1 MTAEAGRPAY
11 LLLGNVTT
19 DLTPD
24 GSTFGGTA
32 YYSGRA
38 AAALGY
44 RVVVATRL
52 PRGDARRLAA
62 EAPEID
68 WRAAPTRA
76 ASTFSNIYGPAGR
89 TQLVHARAPRL
100 RASEVAHLEPGA
112 DIVHL
117 GPILRETGPAV
128 VKAVAGRDFVALT
141 GQGLLRRVD
150 EHAHV
155 RVDLPQSAARAFGA
169 ADVSVLSTEDLA
181 GDLDTAR
188 ALLAR
193 SRVGVL
199 TDGAGAI
206 EAHEGGRW
214 LRFPVDERPMRNP
227 TGTGDVFAV
236 VLFSAY
242 RATSD
247 LREALGVASEAAA
260 RWISEPMPEP
270 FHLLPEPGGAG
281 EL

>member
-1 MTAEAGRPAY
+1 MTREAERPAY

-52 PRGDARRLAA
+52 PRGDARRLAD
-62 EAPEID
+62 EVPGIT
-68 WRAAPTRA
+68 WRAGPAREA
-76 ASTFSNIYGPAGR
+76 ATFSNIYGPEGR
-89 TQLVHARAPRL
+89 IQLVHARAPRL
-100 RASEVAHLEPGA
+100 WASEVADLEPGA
-112 DIVHL
+112 EIVHL

-128 VKAVAGRDFVALT
+128 VEAVAGRDFVTLT

-150 EHAHV
+150 EHGHV
-155 RVDLPQSAARAFGA
+155 RVDLPRSAARAFGA

-193 SRVGVL
+193 SRAGVL

-214 LRFPVDERPMRNP
+214 LRFPVVERPMRNP

-236 VLFSAY
+236 VLFSTY
-242 RATSD
+242 RESND
-247 LREALGVASEAAA
+247 LQAALGVAAEAAA
-260 RWISEPMPEP
+260 RWISEPKPEP
-270 FHLLPEPGGAG
+270 FHLLPKPGGAG

>member
-1 MTAEAGRPAY
+1 MTREAERPAY

-52 PRGDARRLAA
+52 PRGDARRLAD
-62 EAPEID
+62 EVPGIT
-68 WRAAPTRA
+68 WRAGPAREA
-76 ASTFSNIYGPAGR
+76 ATFSNIYGPKGR
-89 TQLVHARAPRL
+89 IQLVHARAPRL
-100 RASEVAHLEPGA
+100 RAAEVAGLAREA

-128 VKAVAGRDFVALT
+128 VKAVAGREFVALT

-150 EHAHV
+150 ERGHV
-155 RVDLPQSAARAFGA
+155 RVDLPRSAVGAFAA

-181 GDLDTAR
+181 GDVATAR
-188 ALLAR
+188 ALLSR
-193 SRVGVL
+193 SQVGVL

-214 LRFPVDERPMRNP
+214 LRFPVVERPMRNP

-236 VLFSAY
+236 VLFSTY
-242 RATSD
+242 RESND
-247 LREALGVASEAAA
+247 LQAALGVAAEAAA
-260 RWISEPMPEP
+260 RWISEPKPEP

>member
-1 MTAEAGRPAY
+1 MTAKAERPVY

-32 YYSGRA
+32 YYSARA

-52 PRGDARRLAA
+52 PRADGRRLAA
-62 EAPEID
+62 EAPEIE
-68 WRAAPTRA
+68 WRTGPAHQAA
-76 ASTFSNIYGPAGR
+76 TFSNIYGPEGR

-100 RASEVAHLEPGA
+100 RASDIVRLEPRA

-128 VKAVAGRDFVALT
+128 VDAVAGRDFVALT
-141 GQGLLRRVD
+141 GQGLLRRVN
-150 EHAHV
+150 EQGHV
-155 RVDLPQSAARAFGA
+155 RVDLPRSAARAFA
-169 ADVSVLSTEDLA
+169 VADVSVLSTEDLA

-214 LRFPVDERPMRNP
+214 LRYPVVERPMRNP
-227 TGTGDVFAV
+227 TGTGDVFAAV
-236 VLFSAY
+236 FFSAY
-242 RATSD
+242 RATGD
-247 LREALGVASEAAA
+247 LVETLRLSAGAAA
-260 RWISEPMPEP
+260 RWISEPRPEP
-270 FHLLPEPGGAG
+270 FHRLPEPGAAG

>member
-1 MTAEAGRPAY
+1 MTAEAERPVY

-19 DLTPD
+19 DLTAD
-24 GSTFGGTA
+24 GPTFGGTA
-32 YYSGRA
+32 YYSARA

-44 RVVVATRL
+44 RVAVATRL
-52 PRGDARRLAA
+52 PRSDARRLAA
-62 EAPEID
+62 EAPEIE
-68 WRAAPTRA
+68 WRAGPARKA
-76 ASTFSNIYGPAGR
+76 ATFSNIYGPEGR

-100 RASEVAHLEPGA
+100 KAAELRGLAPQA

-117 GPILRETGPAV
+117 GPILRETGPAAV
-128 VKAVAGRDFVALT
+128 AAVAGRDFVTLT

-150 EHAHV
+150 EQGRV
-155 RVDLPQSAARAFGA
+155 RVDLPRSAARAFA
-169 ADVSVLSTEDLA
+169 VADVSVLSTEDLA
-181 GDLDTAR
+181 GDVATAR
-188 ALLAR
+188 ALLSK

-199 TDGAGAI
+199 TDGPGPI

-214 LRFPVDERPMRNP
+214 LRYPVIERPMRNP

-247 LREALGVASEAAA
+247 LRESLRVSAEAAA
-260 RWISEPMPEP
+260 RWISEPAPEP
-270 FHLLPEPGGAG
+270 FHLLPDPGAAG

>member
-1 MTAEAGRPAY
+1 MTAEAERPVY

-19 DLTPD
+19 DLTPA

-32 YYSGRA
+32 YYSARA
-38 AAALGY
+38 AAVLGY
-44 RVVVATRL
+44 RVVAATRL
-52 PRGDARRLAA
+52 PAADARRLAVK
-62 EAPEID
+62 APEIE
-68 WRAAPTRA
+68 WHVEPARNAA
-76 ASTFSNIYGPAGR
+76 TFSNIYGAEGR

-100 RASEVAHLEPGA
+100 RASVVERLAPQA

-117 GPILRETGPAV
+117 GPILRETGPTTV
-128 VKAVAGRDFVALT
+128 DAVAGRGFVALT

-150 EHAHV
+150 EQGHV
-155 RVDLPQSAARAFGA
+155 RVDLPRSATRAFAA

-181 GDLDTAR
+181 GDVSTAR
-188 ALLAR
+188 ALLTR

-199 TDGAGAI
+199 TDGPGPI

-214 LRFPVDERPMRNP
+214 LRYPVSERPMRNP

-247 LREALGVASEAAA
+247 LREALGVAAEAAA
-260 RWISEPMPEP
+260 RWISEPAAEP
-270 FHLLPEPGGAG
+270 FHRLPEPGGAG
-281 EL
+281 EF

>member
-1 MTAEAGRPAY
+1 MTVEAERPVY

-52 PRGDARRLAA
+52 PRGDARRLSG
-62 EAPEID
+62 EVPEIE
-68 WRAAPTRA
+68 WRAGPAGSA
-76 ASTFSNIYGPAGR
+76 ATFSNIYLAEGR

-100 RASEVAHLEPGA
+100 RAAEVTGLAPEA
-112 DIVHL
+112 EIVHL
-117 GPILRETGPAV
+117 GPILGETGPAV
-128 VKAVAGRDFVALT
+128 VKAVADREFVALT

-150 EHAHV
+150 EQGHV
-155 RVDLPQSAARAFGA
+155 RVDLPRSAGRAFGA
-169 ADVSVLSTEDLA
+169 AVVSVLSTEDLA
-181 GDLDTAR
+181 GDVATAK
-188 ALLAR
+188 ALLSR
-193 SRVGVL
+193 SWVGVL

-214 LRFPVDERPMRNP
+214 LRFPVVERPMRNP

-242 RATSD
+242 RSTGD
-247 LREALGVASEAAA
+247 LRESLRVSAEAAA
-260 RWISEPMPEP
+260 RWISEPEPEP
-270 FHLLPEPGGAG
+270 FHLLPEPGAAG

>member
-1 MTAEAGRPAY
+1 MTAEAERPVY

-38 AAALGY
+38 AVALGY

-52 PRGDARRLAA
+52 PRRDARRLATA
-62 EAPEID
+62 VPGVEWRVGPA
-68 WRAAPTRA
+68 RAAA
-76 ASTFSNIYGPAGR
+76 TFSNIYGPEGR
-89 TQLVHARAPRL
+89 IQLVHARAPRL
-100 RASEVAHLEPGA
+100 RAA
-112 DIVHL
+112 DVRELAPQAEIVHL
-117 GPILRETGPAV
+117 GPILRETGPTTV
-128 VKAVAGRDFVALT
+128 DAVAGRGFVALT

-150 EHAHV
+150 EQGHV
-155 RVDLPQSAARAFGA
+155 RVDLPRSATRAFAA

-181 GDLDTAR
+181 GDVNTAR

-199 TDGAGAI
+199 TDGPGAI

-214 LRFPVDERPMRNP
+214 LRYPVSERPMRNP

-247 LREALGVASEAAA
+247 LREALGVAAEAAA
-260 RWISEPMPEP
+260 RWISEPAAEP
-270 FHLLPEPGGAG
+270 FHRLPEPGGAG
-281 EL
+281 EF

>member
-1 MTAEAGRPAY
+1 MTAGAERPVY

-62 EAPEID
+62 EAPEIE
-68 WRAAPTRA
+68 WRVGPAREAA
-76 ASTFSNIYGPAGR
+76 TFSNIYRSEGR

-100 RASEVAHLEPGA
+100 RALEVERLEPRA

-117 GPILRETGPAV
+117 GPILRETGPEV
-128 VKAVAGRDFVALT
+128 VKAVARRGFVALT

-150 EHAHV
+150 EHGHV
-155 RVDLPQSAARAFGA
+155 RVDLPRSAAKAFAA

-181 GDLDTAR
+181 GDVETAR
-188 ALLAR
+188 ALLSQ

-199 TDGAGAI
+199 TDGSGPI
-206 EAHEGGRW
+206 DAHEGRRW
-214 LRFPVDERPMRNP
+214 LRFPVTERPMRNP

-236 VLFSAY
+236 VFFSAY
-242 RATSD
+242 RATGD
-247 LREALGVASEAAA
+247 LREALGVAAAAAA
-260 RWISEPMPEP
+260 RWISEPKPEP
-270 FHLLPEPGGAG
+270 FHLLPEPGAAG

>member
-1 MTAEAGRPAY
+1 MTAEAERPVY

-19 DLTPD
+19 DLTPH
-24 GSTFGGTA
+24 GPTFGGTA

-38 AAALGY
+38 AVALGY
-44 RVVVATRL
+44 RAIVATRL
-52 PRGDARRLAA
+52 PRGAARRLAA
-62 EAPEID
+62 EAPDIE
-68 WRAAPTRA
+68 WRVGPAREAA
-76 ASTFSNIYGPAGR
+76 TFSNIYGPGRR

-100 RASEVAHLEPGA
+100 TAAEVRALAPQA

-117 GPILRETGPAV
+117 GPILRETGPSV
-128 VKAVAGRDFVALT
+128 VRALAGRDFVTLT

-150 EHAHV
+150 EHRHV
-155 RVDLPQSAARAFGA
+155 RVDLPRSAARAFAA

-181 GDLDTAR
+181 GDVETAR
-188 ALLAR
+188 ALLSQ

-199 TDGAGAI
+199 TDGPGPI
-206 EAHEGGRW
+206 DAHEDGRW
-214 LRFPVDERPMRNP
+214 LRFPVTERPMRNP

-242 RATSD
+242 RTTGD
-247 LREALGVASEAAA
+247 LPEALRVAAAAAA
-260 RWISEPMPEP
+260 RWISEPAPEP
-270 FHLLPEPGGAG
+270 FHRLPDPGAAG

>member
-1 MTAEAGRPAY
+1 MTVEAEGPVY

-19 DLTPD
+19 DLTTD

-32 YYSGRA
+32 YYGGRA

-52 PRGDARRLAA
+52 PREDARRLAA
-62 EAPEID
+62 AVPDIE
-68 WRAAPTRA
+68 WRAGA
-76 ASTFSNIYGPAGR
+76 ADASATFSNIYLPEGR

-100 RASEVAHLEPGA
+100 GAPEVEGLALEA
-112 DIVHL
+112 EIVHL
-117 GPILRETGPAV
+117 GPILRETGPVV

-150 EHAHV
+150 ERGHV
-155 RVDLPQSAARAFGA
+155 RVDLPRSAAQAFGT

-181 GDLDTAR
+181 GDVETAKT
-188 ALLAR
+188 LLAR

-199 TDGAGAI
+199 TDGAGSI

-214 LRFPVDERPMRNP
+214 LRLPVVERPMRNP
-227 TGTGDVFAV
+227 TGTGDVFAA

-242 RATSD
+242 RATGD
-247 LREALGVASEAAA
+247 LRESLRVSAEAAA

-270 FHLLPEPGGAG
+270 FHVLPEPGAAG
-281 EL
+281 EF

>member
-24 GSTFGGTA
+24 GSSFGGTA

-52 PRGDARRLAA
+52 PRAEARRLAA

-68 WRAAPTRA
+68 WRVGPARTAA
-76 ASTFSNIYGPAGR
+76 TFSNIYVPAGR

-100 RASEVAHLEPGA
+100 GAAEVRGLAPEA

-128 VKAVAGRDFVALT
+128 VKAVAGRDFVTLT

-150 EHAHV
+150 EHGHV
-155 RVDLPQSAARAFGA
+155 RVDLPRSAARAFAA
-169 ADVSVLSTEDLA
+169 ADMSVLSTEDLA
-181 GDLDTAR
+181 GDLDSAR
-188 ALLAR
+188 ALLSR

-199 TDGAGAI
+199 TDGPGAI
-206 EAHEGGRW
+206 EAHEDGRW
-214 LRFPVDERPMRNP
+214 LRYPVVERPMRNP

-236 VLFSAY
+236 ALFSSY

-247 LREALGVASEAAA
+247 LREALGVATEAAA
-260 RWISEPMPEP
+260 RWVSEPEPEP

>member
-1 MTAEAGRPAY
+1 MTAEAERPVY

-52 PRGDARRLAA
+52 PSGDARRLAG
-62 EAPEID
+62 EAPEIE
-68 WRAAPTRA
+68 WRTGRADAAA
-76 ASTFSNIYGPAGR
+76 TFSNIYEPEGR
-89 TQLVHARAPRL
+89 VQLVHARAPRL
-100 RASEVAHLEPGA
+100 RAAEVEGLAREA
-112 DIVHL
+112 EIVHL

-150 EHAHV
+150 EHGHV
-155 RVDLPQSAARAFGA
+155 RVDLPRSAARAFGA

-181 GDLDTAR
+181 GDVVTAR

-193 SRVGVL
+193 SQVGVL
-199 TDGAGAI
+199 TDGAGTI

-214 LRFPVDERPMRNP
+214 LRFPVVERPMRNP

-242 RATSD
+242 RATGD
-247 LREALGVASEAAA
+247 LKKSLGVAAEAAA
-260 RWISEPMPEP
+260 RWISEPKSEP
-270 FHLLPEPGGAG
+270 FHVLPEPGVAG

>member
-1 MTAEAGRPAY
+1 MTAKAERPVY

-32 YYSGRA
+32 YYSARA

-52 PRGDARRLAA
+52 PRADGRRLAA
-62 EAPEID
+62 EAPEIE
-68 WRAAPTRA
+68 WRTGPARQAA
-76 ASTFSNIYGPAGR
+76 TFSNIYGPEGR

-100 RASEVAHLEPGA
+100 RASDIVRLEPQA

-128 VKAVAGRDFVALT
+128 VDAVAGRDFVALT
-141 GQGLLRRVD
+141 GQGLLRRVN
-150 EHAHV
+150 EQGHV
-155 RVDLPQSAARAFGA
+155 RVDLPRSAARAFA
-169 ADVSVLSTEDLA
+169 VADVSVLSTEDLA

-206 EAHEGGRW
+206 EAHDGGRW
-214 LRFPVDERPMRNP
+214 LRYPVVERPMRNP
-227 TGTGDVFAV
+227 TGTGDVFAAV
-236 VLFSAY
+236 FFSAY
-242 RATSD
+242 RATGNLVET
-247 LREALGVASEAAA
+247 LRLSAGAAA
-260 RWISEPMPEP
+260 RWISEPRPEP
-270 FHLLPEPGGAG
+270 FHRLPEPGAAG
-281 EL
+281 EF

>member
-1 MTAEAGRPAY
+1 MTAEAERPVY

-62 EAPEID
+62 EVPEIE
-68 WRAAPTRA
+68 WRAGPAREA
-76 ASTFSNIYGPAGR
+76 ATFSNIYGPEGR

-100 RASEVAHLEPGA
+100 RGADVEQLAPEA

-150 EHAHV
+150 EHGHV
-155 RVDLPQSAARAFGA
+155 RVDVPRSAARAFA
-169 ADVSVLSTEDLA
+169 ATDVSVLSTEDLA
-181 GDLDTAR
+181 GDVETAR
-188 ALLAR
+188 ALLSR

-214 LRFPVDERPMRNP
+214 LRFPVTERPMRNP

-242 RATSD
+242 RSTGN
-247 LREALGVASEAAA
+247 LREALGMAAQAAA
-260 RWISEPMPEP
+260 RWISEPAPEP
-270 FHLLPEPGGAG
+270 FHLLPEPGDPG

>member
-1 MTAEAGRPAY
+1 MTAKAERPVY

-24 GSTFGGTA
+24 GSTLGGTA

-52 PRGDARRLAA
+52 PRAHGRRLTAA
-62 EAPEID
+62 APEVE
-68 WRAAPTRA
+68 WRTGPARQAA
-76 ASTFSNIYGPAGR
+76 TFSNIYGADGR

-100 RASEVAHLEPGA
+100 RASDIVQLEPRA
-112 DIVHL
+112 NIVHL

-128 VKAVAGRDFVALT
+128 VDAVAGRDFVTLT

-150 EHAHV
+150 EHGQV
-155 RVDLPQSAARAFGA
+155 RVDLPRSAARAFTA
-169 ADVSVLSTEDLA
+169 ANVSVLSTEDLA
-181 GDLDTAR
+181 GDAATAR
-188 ALLAR
+188 ALLSR

-199 TDGAGAI
+199 TDGPGAI
-206 EAHEGGRW
+206 EAHEAGRW
-214 LRFPVDERPMRNP
+214 LRYPVIERPMRNP

-236 VLFSAY
+236 VFFSAY
-242 RATSD
+242 RVTGD
-247 LREALGVASEAAA
+247 LVEALRMSAEAAA
-260 RWISEPMPEP
+260 RWISEPAPEP
-270 FHLLPEPGGAG
+270 FHRLPESGAAG

>member
-1 MTAEAGRPAY
+1 MTVEAERPVY

-52 PRGDARRLAA
+52 PRGDARRLAG
-62 EAPEID
+62 EVSEIE
-68 WRAAPTRA
+68 WRAGPARDA
-76 ASTFSNIYGPAGR
+76 ATFSNVYGPEGR
-89 TQLVHARAPRL
+89 TQLVHVRAPRL
-100 RASEVAHLEPGA
+100 RAADVAHLEPGA

-150 EHAHV
+150 QRGRV
-155 RVDLPQSAARAFGA
+155 RVDLPRSAAEAFGA

-181 GDLDTAR
+181 GDAAMAR
-188 ALLAR
+188 AVLSR

-214 LRFPVDERPMRNP
+214 LRFPVVERPMRNP

-242 RATSD
+242 RTTGD
-247 LREALGVASEAAA
+247 LREALGVAAKAAA
-260 RWISEPMPEP
+260 RWISEPKPEP
-270 FHLLPEPGGAG
+270 FHLLPEPGAAG

>member
-1 MTAEAGRPAY
+1 MTAGAERPIY

-38 AAALGY
+38 AVALGY

-52 PRGDARRLAA
+52 PDADARRLSTQV
-62 EAPEID
+62 PEIE
-68 WRAAPTRA
+68 WHVGPARAAA
-76 ASTFSNIYGPAGR
+76 TFSNIYETEGR
-89 TQLVHARAPRL
+89 RQLVHARAPRL
-100 RASEVAHLEPGA
+100 RASEIRHLAPPA

-117 GPILRETGPAV
+117 GPILRETGPSV
-128 VKAVAGRDFVALT
+128 VDALTGRDFVALT

-150 EHAHV
+150 EHRHV
-155 RVDLPQSAARAFGA
+155 RVDLPRSAARAFAA

-181 GDLDTAR
+181 GDVDAAR
-188 ALLAR
+188 ALLSQ

-199 TDGAGAI
+199 TDGAGPI
-206 EAHEGGRW
+206 DAHEGGRW
-214 LRFPVDERPMRNP
+214 LRFGVTERPMRNP

-236 VLFSAY
+236 VFFSAY
-242 RATSD
+242 RASGN
-247 LREALGVASEAAA
+247 LRRALQVAADAAA
-260 RWISEPMPEP
+260 RWISEPAPEP
-270 FHLLPEPGGAG
+270 FHVLPEPGVAG

>member
-1 MTAEAGRPAY
+1 MTAGAERPIY

-38 AAALGY
+38 AVALGY

-52 PRGDARRLAA
+52 PDAVALRLSAQV
-62 EAPEID
+62 PEIE
-68 WRAAPTRA
+68 WHVGPARAAA
-76 ASTFSNIYGPAGR
+76 TFSNIYETEGR
-89 TQLVHARAPRL
+89 IQLVHARAPRL
-100 RASEVAHLEPGA
+100 RASEVRHLAPQA

-117 GPILRETGPAV
+117 GPILRETGPSV
-128 VKAVAGRDFVALT
+128 VDALTGRDFVALT

-150 EHAHV
+150 EHRHV
-155 RVDLPQSAARAFGA
+155 RVDVLRSAARAFAA

-181 GDLDTAR
+181 GDVDAAR
-188 ALLAR
+188 ALLSR

-199 TDGAGAI
+199 TDGAGPI
-206 EAHEGGRW
+206 DAHEGGRW
-214 LRFPVDERPMRNP
+214 LRFAVTERPMRNP

-242 RATSD
+242 RASGN
-247 LREALGVASEAAA
+247 LRRALQVAADAAA
-260 RWISEPMPEP
+260 RWISEPAPEP
-270 FHLLPEPGGAG
+270 FHVLRDPGVAG

>member
-1 MTAEAGRPAY
+1 MTAEAERPVY

-52 PRGDARRLAA
+52 PRRDARRLADEVPGITWRVGPA
-62 EAPEID
+62 RAP
-68 WRAAPTRA
+68 A
-76 ASTFSNIYGPAGR
+76 TFSNIYGPEGR
-89 TQLVHARAPRL
+89 IQLVHARAPRL
-100 RASEVAHLEPGA
+100 RASEVADLEPGA
-112 DIVHL
+112 EIVHL

-128 VKAVAGRDFVALT
+128 VEAVAGRDFVALT

-150 EHAHV
+150 SRGHV
-155 RVDLPQSAARAFGA
+155 RVDLPRSAVGAFAA

-214 LRFPVDERPMRNP
+214 LRFPVVERPMRNP

-236 VLFSAY
+236 VLFRAY

-247 LREALGVASEAAA
+247 LREALGVATEAAA
-260 RWISEPMPEP
+260 RWISEPKPEP
-270 FHLLPEPGGAG
+270 FHLLPDPGGAG

>member
-1 MTAEAGRPAY
+1 MTVEPEWPLY

-19 DLTPD
+19 DLTPA

-44 RVVVATRL
+44 RVVVASRL
-52 PRGDARRLAA
+52 PRGDAGRLAA
-62 EAPEID
+62 EVPEIE
-68 WRAAPTRA
+68 WRAGSAD
-76 ASTFSNIYGPAGR
+76 ASATFSNIYLPEGR

-100 RASEVAHLEPGA
+100 GAPEVEELAPEA
-112 DIVHL
+112 EIVHL

-128 VKAVAGRDFVALT
+128 VKAMAGRDFVALT

-150 EHAHV
+150 ERGHV
-155 RVDLPQSAARAFGA
+155 RVDLPRSAAQAFGA

-181 GDLDTAR
+181 GDVETAKT
-188 ALLAR
+188 LLAK
-193 SRVGVL
+193 SPVGVL
-199 TDGAGAI
+199 TDGAGTI

-214 LRFPVDERPMRNP
+214 LRFPVVERPMRNP
-227 TGTGDVFAV
+227 TGTGDVFAA

-242 RATSD
+242 RATGD
-247 LREALGVASEAAA
+247 LRESLRVSAEAAA
-260 RWISEPMPEP
+260 RWISEPTPEP
-270 FHLLPEPGGAG
+270 FHVLPEPGAAG
-281 EL
+281 EF

>member
-1 MTAEAGRPAY
+1 MTREAERPAY
-11 LLLGNVTT
+11 LLLGNVTR

-52 PRGDARRLAA
+52 PRGDARRLAD
-62 EAPEID
+62 EVPGIT
-68 WRAAPTRA
+68 WRAGPARAPA
-76 ASTFSNIYGPAGR
+76 TFSNIYGPEGR
-89 TQLVHARAPRL
+89 IQLVHARAPRL
-100 RASEVAHLEPGA
+100 RASEVADLEPGA
-112 DIVHL
+112 EIVHL

-128 VKAVAGRDFVALT
+128 VDALAGRDFVALT

-150 EHAHV
+150 SRGHV
-155 RVDLPQSAARAFGA
+155 RVDLPRSAAPAFAA

-181 GDLDTAR
+181 GDLETAR
-188 ALLAR
+188 ALLVR

-214 LRFPVDERPMRNP
+214 LRFPVVERPMRNP

-236 VLFSAY
+236 VLFSTY
-242 RATSD
+242 RATRD
-247 LREALGVASEAAA
+247 LRETLGIATEAAA
-260 RWISEPMPEP
+260 RWISEPKPEP
-270 FHLLPEPGGAG
+270 FHLLPDPGGAG

>member
-1 MTAEAGRPAY
+1 MTAEAKRPVY

-52 PRGDARRLAA
+52 PRPDARRLAA
-62 EAPEID
+62 EVPEIE
-68 WRAAPTRA
+68 WRAGPAREA
-76 ASTFSNIYGPAGR
+76 ATFSNIYGPEGR

-100 RASEVAHLEPGA
+100 RGADVEQLAPEA

-150 EHAHV
+150 EHGHV
-155 RVDLPQSAARAFGA
+155 RVDLPRSAARAFA
-169 ADVSVLSTEDLA
+169 ATDVSVLSTEDLA
-181 GDLDTAR
+181 GDVETAR
-188 ALLAR
+188 ALLLR

-214 LRFPVDERPMRNP
+214 LRFPVRERPMRNP

-242 RATSD
+242 RSTGN
-247 LREALGVASEAAA
+247 LREALGMAAQAAA
-260 RWISEPMPEP
+260 RWISEPAPEP
-270 FHLLPEPGGAG
+270 FHLLPEPGAAG

>member
-1 MTAEAGRPAY
+1 MTREAERPAY

-52 PRGDARRLAA
+52 PRGDARRLAD
-62 EAPEID
+62 EVPGIT
-68 WRAAPTRA
+68 WRAGPAREA
-76 ASTFSNIYGPAGR
+76 ATFSNIYGPEGR
-89 TQLVHARAPRL
+89 IQLVHAQAPRL
-100 RASEVAHLEPGA
+100 WASEVADLEPGA
-112 DIVHL
+112 EIVHL

-128 VKAVAGRDFVALT
+128 VKAVAGREFVALT

-150 EHAHV
+150 ERGHV
-155 RVDLPQSAARAFGA
+155 RVDLPRSAARAFGA

-193 SRVGVL
+193 SRAGVL

-214 LRFPVDERPMRNP
+214 LRFPVVERPMRNP

-236 VLFSAY
+236 VLFSTY

-247 LREALGVASEAAA
+247 LREALGVATEAAA
-260 RWISEPMPEP
+260 RWISEPKPEP

>member
-1 MTAEAGRPAY
+1 MTAKAERPVY

-44 RVVVATRL
+44 RAVVATRL

-62 EAPEID
+62 AAPDIE
-68 WRAAPTRA
+68 WRAGA
-76 ASTFSNIYGPAGR
+76 ADASATFSNIYLPEGR

-100 RASEVAHLEPGA
+100 RAPEVEGLAPEA

-128 VKAVAGRDFVALT
+128 VEAVAGRDFVALT

-150 EHAHV
+150 ERGHV
-155 RVDLPQSAARAFGA
+155 RVDLPRSAAQAFGTV
-169 ADVSVLSTEDLA
+169 DVSVLSTEDLA
-181 GDLDTAR
+181 GDTATAR
-188 ALLAR
+188 ALLSR

-199 TDGAGAI
+199 TDGAGTI

-214 LRFPVDERPMRNP
+214 LRFPVVERPMRNP

-242 RATSD
+242 RATGD
-247 LREALGVASEAAA
+247 LREALGAAAAAAA

-270 FHLLPEPGGAG
+270 FHVLPEPGAAG

>member
-1 MTAEAGRPAY
+1 MTAEAGRPVY

-52 PRGDARRLAA
+52 PRADARRLAA

-68 WRAAPTRA
+68 WRVRPARTAA
-76 ASTFSNIYGPAGR
+76 TFSNIYVPQGR
-89 TQLVHARAPRL
+89 IQLVHARAPRL
-100 RASEVAHLEPGA
+100 RAAEVRGLAPEA

-150 EHAHV
+150 EHGHV
-155 RVDLPQSAARAFGA
+155 RVDLPRSAARAFAA
-169 ADVSVLSTEDLA
+169 ADMSVLSTEDLA

-188 ALLAR
+188 ALLSR

-199 TDGAGAI
+199 TDGPGAI
-206 EAHEGGRW
+206 EAHEDGRW
-214 LRFPVDERPMRNP
+214 LRYPVVERPMRNP

-236 VLFSAY
+236 VLFSSY
-242 RATSD
+242 RATSN
-247 LREALGVASEAAA
+247 LREALGVAMEAAA
-260 RWISEPMPEP
+260 RWISEPKPEP

>member
-1 MTAEAGRPAY
+1 MTAEAERPVY

-44 RVVVATRL
+44 SVVVATRL
-52 PRGDARRLAA
+52 PRGDARGLAA
-62 EAPEID
+62 SAPEIE
-68 WRAAPTRA
+68 WRAGA
-76 ASTFSNIYGPAGR
+76 ADASATFSNIYLPEGR

-100 RASEVAHLEPGA
+100 GAPEVEGLAPEA
-112 DIVHL
+112 EIVHL

-128 VKAVAGRDFVALT
+128 VKAVAGREFVALT

-150 EHAHV
+150 ERGHV
-155 RVDLPQSAARAFGA
+155 RVDLPRSAAQAFGA

-181 GDLDTAR
+181 GDVETAK

-199 TDGAGAI
+199 TDGAGTI

-214 LRFPVDERPMRNP
+214 LRLPVVERPMRNP
-227 TGTGDVFAV
+227 TGTGDVFAA

-242 RATSD
+242 RATGD
-247 LREALGVASEAAA
+247 LRESLRVAAEAAA

-270 FHLLPEPGGAG
+270 FHVLPEPGAAG
-281 EL
+281 EF

>member
-1 MTAEAGRPAY
+1 MTAEAERPVY

-19 DLTPD
+19 DLTPG

-44 RVVVATRL
+44 RVVGATRL

-68 WRAAPTRA
+68 WRTGPAREAA
-76 ASTFSNIYGPAGR
+76 TFSNIYGPEGR

-100 RASEVAHLEPGA
+100 RAAEVANLEAGA

-150 EHAHV
+150 EHGHV
-155 RVDLPQSAARAFGA
+155 RVDVPRSAAQAFEA

-181 GDLDTAR
+181 GDVERAK

-193 SRVGVL
+193 SPVGVL
-199 TDGAGAI
+199 TDGAGTI

-242 RATSD
+242 RATGD
-247 LREALGVASEAAA
+247 LREALRVSAEAAA
-260 RWISEPMPEP
+260 RWISEPRPEP
-270 FHLLPEPGGAG
+270 FHLLPEPGAAG

>member
-1 MTAEAGRPAY
+1 MTAEAERPVY

-52 PRGDARRLAA
+52 PRGDARRLAGVVPGI
-62 EAPEID
+62 E
-68 WRAAPTRA
+68 WRTGRADAAA
-76 ASTFSNIYGPAGR
+76 TFSNIYEPEGR
-89 TQLVHARAPRL
+89 VQLVHARAPRL
-100 RASEVAHLEPGA
+100 RASEVSHLEPGA
-112 DIVHL
+112 EIVHL

-128 VKAVAGRDFVALT
+128 VRAVAGRDFVAMT

-150 EHAHV
+150 GQGHV
-155 RVDLPQSAARAFGA
+155 RVDLPRSAALAFAA

-181 GDLDTAR
+181 GDVETAK

-199 TDGAGAI
+199 TDGAGTI

-214 LRFPVDERPMRNP
+214 LRFAVVERPMRNP

-242 RATSD
+242 RATGD
-247 LREALGVASEAAA
+247 LRKALGVAAEAAA
-260 RWISEPMPEP
+260 RWISEPQPEP
-270 FHLLPEPGGAG
+270 FHLLPEPGVAG

>member
-1 MTAEAGRPAY
+1 MSNAAERPVY

-24 GSTFGGTA
+24 GPTFGGTA

-38 AAALGY
+38 AAALEY

-52 PRGDARRLAA
+52 PLRDSSRLSAA
-62 EAPEID
+62 VPEVE
-68 WRAAPTRA
+68 WRAGPAREA
-76 ASTFSNIYGPAGR
+76 ATFSNIYGPEGR

-100 RASEVAHLEPGA
+100 RATDVEQLEPQA

-117 GPILRETGPAV
+117 GPILRETGPSV

-150 EHAHV
+150 ERRHV
-155 RVDLPQSAARAFGA
+155 RVDLPRSAADAFAA

-181 GDLDTAR
+181 GDVAAAR
-188 ALLAR
+188 ALLSR
-193 SRVGVL
+193 SQIGVL
-199 TDGAGAI
+199 TDGPGAI
-206 EAHEGGRW
+206 EAHENGRW
-214 LRFPVDERPMRNP
+214 LRFPVVERPMRNP

-236 VLFSAY
+236 VFYSAY
-242 RATSD
+242 RASGD
-247 LREALGVASEAAA
+247 LREALGVATAAAA
-260 RWISEPMPEP
+260 RWISEPVAEP
-270 FHLLPEPGGAG
+270 FHVLPEPGAAG